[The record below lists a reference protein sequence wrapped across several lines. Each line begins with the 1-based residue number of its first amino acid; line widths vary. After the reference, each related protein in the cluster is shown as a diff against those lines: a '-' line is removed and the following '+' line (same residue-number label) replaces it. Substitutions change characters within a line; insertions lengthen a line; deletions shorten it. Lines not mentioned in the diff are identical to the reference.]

1 MTKTIHSIGKTDLL
15 YNSMELCGNFTHPT
29 VLVYTKIAPKDD
41 FNSLLTAKIKIFS
54 RVNPAR
60 VARRLMLRNRSPVLL
75 LAIIP

>member
-1 MTKTIHSIGKTDLL
+1 MTKIIHSIGKTDLL

-29 VLVYTKIAPKDD
+29 FLVYTKIAPKDD
-41 FNSLLTAKIKIFS
+41 FNSLLSAKIKIFS

-60 VARRLMLRNRSPVLL
+60 VARMLMLRNRSPVLL